1 MAAYDILPSTSLSDT
16 DIRDTIREKNLGTCT
31 FDSRSWFL
39 PDAKINKWS
48 KYKPVKLA
56 TYPLPGTDWW
66 KATDGY
72 CGFSIPQFSDIDSLI
87 ADTST
92 WTYNL
97 PTGGANDP
105 LRSFDF
111 RGYKAGAVIPFSL
124 LLPDAIRVGSS
135 GTVVKLMMLSVDAN
149 NLSLNDIVGNKYFGV
164 VVKRGTQIA
173 VKTSSSYISAGDN
186 ILSIDDCGLLNS
198 AGTITIAGFLTSQA
212 IPTWTSV
219 ADQPIWSLNAESN
232 YAYKNTTLYVPE
244 PNTYTLGAG
253 GFAVADRTA
262 LVYNNDLSH
271 AGDRV
276 SRTAVSARALAN
288 VYELISVTGR
298 ATRDSDNVIVKEVN
312 ITIDA
317 QTSPQWLEVEF
328 SGMNVTFNTA
338 NGGVEDGLPALS
350 PDDHYNFSWTF
361 TFQQI

>member
-1 MAAYDILPSTSLSDT
+1 MA
-16 DIRDTIREKNLGTCT
+16 LGTTNITTTLVGNTLGVASKDVGTLC
-31 FDSRSWFL
+31 SSSL
-39 PDAKINKWS
+39 INKWS
-48 KYKPVKLA
+48 KYKPVI
-56 TYPLPGTDWW
+56 YPVITTTGVTDWW
-66 KATDGY
+66 KANDGY
-72 CGFSIPQFSDIDSLI
+72 CGFSIPQYVDIDSLL
-87 ADTST
+87 ADNTT
-92 WTYNL
+92 WVYNKPYGTINSPYRL
-97 PTGGANDP
+97 G
-105 LRSFDF
+105 DF
-111 RGYKAGAVIPFSL
+111 RGYEHTSVIPFDVL
-124 LLPDAIRVGSS
+124 IPNAIETGSS
-135 GTVVKLMMLSVDAN
+135 GNLIKLRMPTVPTS
-149 NLSLNDIVGNKYFGV
+149 NLALNDIVGNKYFGV

-173 VKTSSSYISAGDN
+173 VKTTAAYISAGEN
-186 ILSIDDCGLLNS
+186 NLSIDDCGLLNTATNIIIS
-198 AGTITIAGFLTSQA
+198 GFLTAQS
-212 IPTWTSV
+212 IPAWTSV
-219 ADQPIWSLNAESN
+219 ADQTIWSLNAESN

-298 ATRDSDNVIVKEVN
+298 ATRDSDSVVVKEVN
-312 ITIDA
+312 IAIDA

-361 TFQQI
+361 TFQQV